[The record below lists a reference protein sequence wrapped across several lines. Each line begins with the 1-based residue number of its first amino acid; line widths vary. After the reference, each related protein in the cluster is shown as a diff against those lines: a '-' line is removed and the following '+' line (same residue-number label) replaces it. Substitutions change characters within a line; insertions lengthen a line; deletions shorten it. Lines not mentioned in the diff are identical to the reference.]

1 MKLTDSK
8 IQIDIAT
15 AGIKKC
21 KKCDEEYPA
30 TLGYFY
36 QAKGNTGGLVHICK
50 RCSDNK
56 RHRKRIEELENTEI
70 STELNGGI
78 VDKLEDEKFS
88 LKHEK
93 GKLKSQNLFLKVLLF
108 VIFVGL
114 AIMFFTNI
122 EVVHAAK

>member
-36 QAKGNTGGLVHICK
+36 QAKGNLGGLVHICK

-56 RHRKRIEELENTEI
+56 RYRKRIEELENTEI

-93 GKLKSQNLFLKVLLF
+93 GKLKSQNIFLKVLLF

-122 EVVHAAK
+122 EVVYAAK